1 MSGGPSGNEGF
12 GPPERSQ
19 AGHPVPALRAALDR
33 YEQARSARALDVAFA
48 AAAAAVAELR
58 GPRASAPPDVNEL
71 RILFEQLPD
80 YERLVEVAVS
90 ETEHSVQ
97 AAGARLWAWFG
108 LSTEPPRWDEGER
121 ARARLLVACAC
132 APLDSQVA
140 VWLGPRLLRLAADR
154 WAGLLVGELRR
165 ADEDLWRRVLG
176 ERYESVW
183 RRFAPRGRW
192 RTRELADLMAG
203 DEDVAGAMQRRL
215 SGWLAEG
222 GHIERLP
229 DEVEAA
235 FVHTRTPD
243 RLA

>member
-1 MSGGPSGNEGF
+1 
-12 GPPERSQ
+12 
-19 AGHPVPALRAALDR
+19 V
-33 YEQARSARALDVAFA
+33 
-48 AAAAAVAELR
+48 R
-58 GPRASAPPDVNEL
+58 GPRANVPPEVSEV

-90 ETEHSVQ
+90 ETERSVE

-108 LSTEPPRWDEGER
+108 LDSDPPRWNSGER
-121 ARARLLVACAC
+121 DRACLLVACAC

-140 VWLGPRLLRLAADR
+140 VWLGPRLLKLAADR
-154 WAGLLVGELRR
+154 WAGLLVAELRR

-203 DEDVAGAMQRRL
+203 DDDVAGAMQRQL
-215 SGWLAEG
+215 SRWLAEG

-229 DEVEAA
+229 EKVEAA